1 MTYTVIIV
9 ESPAKCHK
17 IETYLGAG
25 YKCIASYGHI
35 RELTGLDAIDVK
47 NDFTPTF
54 QKIDS
59 KKTQI
64 SNIKKLINGANGVL
78 LATDDDRE
86 GESIA
91 WHICQVFDLPIKT
104 TKRIIFHEITETA
117 IKKAVQE
124 PTLLNMNIVYA
135 QQARQILDLIVG
147 YRVTPI
153 LWDKISHKTKA
164 GLSAGRCQTP
174 ALRLIYDNQ
183 KDIDSSPGTI
193 IYNTTGYFTS
203 KNIGFTLDFNYADAK
218 SVSAFLK
225 ETVGFNHIYN
235 GGDIRKTIHQA
246 PTPLTTSGIQQL
258 ASNEM
263 RISPKDT
270 MKSCQKLYEGG
281 YITYMR
287 TDSTTYCADFIEDI
301 TKFIGK
307 SYGDEYISETI
318 SALSEQSKEAHEAIR
333 PTNINCDIDGV
344 ANKELGL
351 REIKLYK
358 LIRKITLESCMKP
371 ASYNAITAEITA
383 PENHVYKY
391 STEQVV
397 FAGFQIVNGFE
408 KDNAV
413 FNYLQTIKK
422 GSTINYKKIASK
434 IHIKDLKSH
443 YTEARLVK
451 LLERNGIGRPS
462 TFSSLV
468 DKIQERGYVKCD
480 TIKGKP
486 MECLDFELADAKIS
500 EIKTQR
506 EFGGENKK
514 LIIQPLGV
522 LVIELLIK
530 HFDLLFDYTYTK
542 EMEDTLDVI
551 AKGDKLWHELC
562 RECYTEIDRLS
573 VGLKHSMKEVIQI
586 DDNHLYIIAKYGP
599 TIKRTIGTK
608 TDFIPVKSDLNID
621 KLKRGE
627 YKLEDILA
635 TEKQSNERKIGLYQ
649 DKMVII
655 KKGKFGLY
663 VEHGDVKK
671 SLSSYDGATDDLL
684 SEQNDNGVS
693 LQKLVNFMY
702 SDTPS
707 FIIRKIDDNISIRTG
722 KHGDYIYYKK
732 PKSVKPI
739 FLKLTEFIKI
749 HGENAHKT
757 CDLSV
762 ITKWIYDTY
771 NV

>member
-35 RELTGLDAIDVK
+35 RELAGLDAIDVK

-86 GESIA
+86 GEAIA

-117 IKKAVQE
+117 IKKAVKE

-203 KNIGFTLDFNYADAK
+203 KNIGFTLDFNYSDAK
-218 SVSAFLK
+218 SVSSFLK

-235 GGDIRKTIHQA
+235 GGDIRKTIHQP

-258 ASNEM
+258 VSNEM

-301 TKFIGK
+301 TKFIRK
-307 SYGDEYISETI
+307 SYGSEYISETI
-318 SALSEQSKEAHEAIR
+318 NTLSEQSKEAHEAIR

-397 FAGFQIVNGFE
+397 FAGFQIVTGYE

-434 IHIKDLKSH
+434 IHMKDLKSH

-451 LLERNGIGRPS
+451 LLEKNGIGRPS

-486 MECLDFELADAKIS
+486 MECLDFELTDSKIS

-599 TIKRTIGTK
+599 TIKRTIGNK

-621 KLKRGE
+621 KLRRGE
-627 YKLEDILA
+627 YKLEDIIA

-684 SEQNDNGVS
+684 CEHTDNGVT
-693 LQKLVNFMY
+693 LHKLVNFMY

-749 HGENAHKT
+749 HGVNAHKT